1 MPEISKIA
9 EGLLQASPDALLV
22 VDDQGTIQFANE
34 TCRTLLGYAPDQLVG
49 RPIKLLIPERFHVRH
64 GLHVAGYLRER
75 SPREMGARIA
85 DLFAQRA
92 DRVEFPA
99 GIRLSPFNAG
109 GRDLV
114 AVAIRDM
121 TERRA
126 ISDALV
132 QAREEADKANR
143 AKSRFLATASHDLRQ
158 PLQAIRLINASMQKM
173 TGHSPD
179 LADLVRQEETA
190 IDSATRLINALLDIS
205 RLESGAI
212 EPQLFP
218 VCLSDTFT
226 DLAREFE
233 PVAIAKGLELEFADT
248 PLRISTDRVLFMQL
262 LQNLIGNALKY
273 TERGF
278 VRVSL
283 DSDHDAPVLKIR
295 DSGIGIP
302 QEKLERIFDEYY
314 QISSQG
320 TKRLGVGLGLTIVR
334 EVARLLG
341 YSVAVA
347 SRLGEGTC
355 VSLRIPPHRL
365 VSAASSV
372 PQAVEIAKSG
382 PAGGSEALDDCR
394 LILLEDNDS
403 VRMAT
408 ELFLGLEGYETRSA
422 ATIAEAETLFADM
435 RLGDI
440 LIADYHLDGK
450 LTGLDVLNQLRIQR
464 ERDVPAILLS
474 GDLPSLMRAVKTA
487 MPRCRFLSKPVDTKA
502 LLTAIAE
509 LRDRQ
514 PKPMKTPSD
523 NTNASGT

>member
-1 MPEISKIA
+1 MPEISSIA
-9 EGLLQASPDALLV
+9 ERLLQASPDALLV
-22 VDDQGTIQFANE
+22 VDAQGTIRFANE

-49 RPIKLLIPERFHVRH
+49 QSIKLLIPERFHVRH
-64 GLHVAGYLRER
+64 GLHIAAYMRER
-75 SPREMGARIA
+75 ASREMGARIA
-85 DLFAQRA
+85 DLYARRA
-92 DRVEFPA
+92 DRAEFPA

-109 GRDLV
+109 GQDLV

-158 PLQAIRLINASMQKM
+158 PLQAIRLINASMQRM
-173 TGHSPD
+173 TEHSPV
-179 LADLVRQEETA
+179 LSDLVRQQEMA

-212 EPQLFP
+212 EPQLVP
-218 VCLSDTFT
+218 VGLSDTFW

-233 PVAIAKGLELEFADT
+233 ALAFAKSLKLEFADT
-248 PLRISTDRVLFMQL
+248 PVRISTDRVLFMQL
-262 LQNLIGNALKY
+262 LQNLIGNAIKY

-283 DSDHDAPVLKIR
+283 DSDLGAPVLRIQ
-295 DSGIGIP
+295 DSGIGIAE
-302 QEKLERIFDEYY
+302 EKLERIFDEYY
-314 QISSQG
+314 QISPQG

-334 EVARLLG
+334 EVSRLLG
-341 YSVAVA
+341 YSIAVA

-355 VSLRIPPHRL
+355 VSVRIPPHRL
-365 VSAASSV
+365 VSTASSV
-372 PQAVEIAKSG
+372 PQAVEIAQSAAAADG
-382 PAGGSEALDDCR
+382 FEASADCR

-422 ATIAEAETLFADM
+422 ATIAEAETLFTDM
-435 RLGDI
+435 RSGDI

-450 LTGLDVLNQLRIQR
+450 LTGLDVLHQLRIQL

-474 GDLPSLMRAVKTA
+474 GDLPSLMRAVKTTL
-487 MPRCRFLSKPVDTKA
+487 PRCRLLSKPVDTKA
-502 LLTAIAE
+502 LLAAIAE

-514 PKPMKTPSD
+514 SD
-523 NTNASGT
+523 